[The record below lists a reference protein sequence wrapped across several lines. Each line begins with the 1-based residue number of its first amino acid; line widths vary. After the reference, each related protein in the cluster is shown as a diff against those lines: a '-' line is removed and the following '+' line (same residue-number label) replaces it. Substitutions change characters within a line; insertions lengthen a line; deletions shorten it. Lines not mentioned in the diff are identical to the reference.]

1 MDVKKFNLFRTKN
14 ILFVIVLFSIISSC
28 SDSYIPKPL
37 GYFRID
43 LPEKKFIKFDTTFPY
58 SFEYPIYAIINQK
71 KDGYTEPY
79 WINID
84 FPKFRGSINVSYKEI
99 KSTDDF
105 KKYVNDAFEFASKHV
120 QKASSINDVII
131 RNDSA
136 RVYGMI
142 YNIDGLGAAST
153 CQFYLTDST
162 KHFFR
167 GALYFNARPNNDSL
181 APVIDF
187 IRKDISNLIKTFKW
201 KN

>member
-1 MDVKKFNLFRTKN
+1 MKSENKYFYRMIKVVCFVVLIS
-14 ILFVIVLFSIISSC
+14 ILASC
-28 SDSYIPKPL
+28 SESYIPKPM

-43 LPEKKFIKFDTTFPY
+43 LPEKKYLKFDTTYPY
-58 SFEYPIYAIINQK
+58 TFEYPVYAIISQK
-71 KDGYTEPY
+71 KQGYTEPY

-84 FPKFRGSINVSYKEI
+84 FPKFRGTINVSYKEI
-99 KSTDDF
+99 KSADDF
-105 KKYVNDAFEFASKHV
+105 KRYVNDAFEFASKHV
-120 QKASSINDVII
+120 QKATSINDVII

-136 RVYGMI
+136 HVYGML

-181 APVIDF
+181 APVIEF
-187 IRKDISNLIKTFKW
+187 VRKDISNMIKSFRW
-201 KN
+201 K